1 MTAPF
6 DPDNPALRAERLA
19 LEEANW
25 SHCCAEWAKLPPSPP
40 CIPLGVGNFDANG
53 NAKGSGWWL

>member
-6 DPDNPALRAERLA
+6 NPYNPTHRAERLA

-25 SHCCAEWAKLPPSPP
+25 SSLCAAWAKLPQSPP
-40 CIPLGVGNFDANG
+40 CIPLGVGTFDARG
-53 NAKGSGWWL
+53 NAKGSGWSA

>member
-6 DPDNPALRAERLA
+6 DPYNPAHRAERLA

-25 SHCCAEWAKLPPSPP
+25 SRLCAAWAKLPPSPP
-40 CIPLGVGNFDANG
+40 CIPLSVGTFDARG
-53 NAKGSGWWL
+53 NTKGRGWWL